1 VVPARRRRLLGGAD
15 LRHVLDDAAED
26 LRQRVVVR
34 VRHAALG
41 ALVGGDA
48 REDVERELRAM
59 AELAAGELAA
69 LQAAD
74 ALYLEAFP
82 PEERRDRIDA
92 RLGDPRFRLDVILLR
107 GAFAGFITHWG
118 LGAFVYG
125 EHVATL
131 PALRGGGAGRAALLQ
146 VIRSSPLFVGE
157 AECADRGPMA
167 ARRLAYYARLG
178 LHANDFPYMQPSYGV
193 GKPEVPM
200 RLLSAPRLLDAAEC
214 AQAADLIARVVYRG
228 A

>member
-1 VVPARRRRLLGGAD
+1 MDAPHEGIELRRIR
-15 LRHVLDDAAED
+15 AED
-26 LRQRVVVR
+26 SS
-34 VRHAALG
+34 
-41 ALVGGDA
+41 
-48 REDVERELRAM
+48 
-59 AELAAGELAA
+59 A

-74 ALYLEAFP
+74 ALYRDAFP

-107 GAFAGFITHWG
+107 GAFAGFITHWE

-214 AQAADLIARVVYRG
+214 AQAAELIARVVYRG